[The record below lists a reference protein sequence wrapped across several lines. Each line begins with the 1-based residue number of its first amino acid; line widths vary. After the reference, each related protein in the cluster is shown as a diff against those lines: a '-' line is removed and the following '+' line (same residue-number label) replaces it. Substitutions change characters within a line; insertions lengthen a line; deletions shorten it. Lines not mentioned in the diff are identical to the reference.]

1 MSYTVTDNHILTL
14 KVRNHARNPTTKNRK
29 FSLRWFDKDTLMY
42 KSTSFDSKED
52 LEQFQ
57 SKIEDVIDITIEQY
71 LSLPQSVQKELYL
84 FKSDGVNWEH
94 KPVLLDPYILGMW
107 LGDGSSSGYAF
118 ATADKELLD
127 KWNEWGADN
136 DATIKK
142 GHKYKYGI
150 SSTINNTQTGIACNK
165 TERGPLKK
173 LLDHYNLAN
182 NKHIPLE
189 YLVNDRKTRL
199 SLFAGLIDTDGHVR
213 ANGHEIR
220 ITQGERNY
228 RIIYDAEFLARS
240 LGFSCHLSDGTC
252 TYSVNGEKRQRPYK
266 ELTITGGKLYE
277 IPTVLP
283 RKKLNKFDNPVS
295 IKKCSSYLQSA
306 FQLVK
311 KDIQPFVGFQLE
323 GNGRFLLGDMSIS
336 HNTPEG
342 QSVGLVKNM
351 AMMANITICSNSTN
365 IRELVVNELEMI
377 PFDESTNYNV
387 RMFFEHTKVLI
398 NGDIVGVHKE
408 PNVFYTKLKTL
419 KRTGCIN
426 VYTSIIWNV
435 QSNEISIST
444 EGGRCVRPL
453 LIVDNHTCRLTKD
466 ILDKVKK
473 GQLSWHQL
481 VTGIDAVDS
490 DTSVIEYMDV
500 EETNAAMIAMQYND
514 IDTAFEHKGKITPS
528 SYTNME
534 IHPSLIMGV
543 LASCIPF
550 SDHNQAPRVAYQSSM
565 GKQAVGIYTSNFRH
579 RFDTMG
585 HVLSYGQRPLVKT
598 NMSSILNN
606 DDLPCG
612 INAIVAIATYTGF
625 NQEDSVILNASSVD
639 MGLFNSTYYRTY
651 KELNNKN
658 HSNGEEEYFTKPDI
672 SVVKNLKPY
681 NYDKLDKTG
690 FVPENT
696 FVQAG
701 DVIIG
706 KVMPTKVDNNIQYK
720 DNSSTMKNN
729 ESGFIDRIGACDRY
743 FTNTNGDGYNF
754 AKVRI
759 RNDRTPT
766 IGDKFCLLPEAEVLT
781 KYGWKFIPEITE
793 NDLVA
798 QLNNGKLEY
807 VHPTKLYEFE
817 HTGDMYQLLSQ
828 QVDLTV
834 TMNHKMYVRKRDT
847 KVYQLIEAKDV
858 MGKRV
863 HYKKDAEYSCQIQ
876 DAFTFDN
883 NFTVPMNSWLK
894 FLGIWMAEGW
904 VERGAKRISFA
915 ANKPRVQKALD
926 KICAE
931 MGLNLIVNGDK
942 RHVYCINMYKFLET
956 HSVGALHKELPQ
968 FVFDIDMT
976 QARILLEGLMLG
988 DGYISKTNSHTYST
1002 SSIKL
1007 ANHVQQLAL
1016 HCGYS
1021 ANIKLLKKREATM
1034 RDGRVVRPTGE
1045 YQYAV
1050 HIIKAKNA
1058 PSVNHGHVH
1067 TQNGQS
1073 ENIIQYSGKVYCI
1086 EVPSHVFYV
1095 RMNGKPVWTGNSSR
1109 HGQKGTC
1116 GMIYRQEDMPFTSGG
1131 LTPDIIVNPH
1141 AIPSRMTIGQLM
1153 ECIMGK
1159 ACAHLGVYGNATAF
1173 NHANVET
1180 LSEILEN
1187 CGMERHGNE
1196 IMYNSRTGEQIHTEI
1211 FIGPTYYQRLKHMVN
1226 DKVHSRSS
1234 NGPVVLLSRQPA
1246 EGRSREGG
1254 LRLGE
1259 MEVECNWA
1267 YGVSQF
1273 LKERMMEC
1281 SDNYRVF
1288 ICKKCGL
1295 MANVNPEKNIF
1306 VCKACRNTTDF
1317 SQVRI
1322 PYAMKLLAHEVQTMS
1337 IGARFITK

>member
-1 MSYTVTDNHILTL
+1 MYEIIPDKKNFMSYTVTDNHILTL
-14 KVRNHARNPTTKNRK
+14 KARNHARNPTTKNRK
-29 FSLRWFDKDTLMY
+29 FSLRWFEKDTLMY

-71 LSLPQSVQKELYL
+71 LSLPQSVQKALYL
-84 FKSDGVNWEH
+84 FKSDGVNWEY

-107 LGDGSSSGYAF
+107 LGDGYSTGYAF

-127 KWNEWGADN
+127 KWIDWGANN
-136 DATIKK
+136 DATIT
-142 GHKYKYGI
+142 HCCRYAYTI

-165 TERGPLKK
+165 TEKAPLKK
-173 LLDHYNLAN
+173 LLEHYDLVN
-182 NKHIPLE
+182 NKHIPLD
-189 YLVNDRKTRL
+189 YLTNDRKTRL
-199 SLFAGLIDTDGHVR
+199 SLLAGLIDTDGHVR

-220 ITQGERNY
+220 ICQGERNY

-283 RKKLNKFDNPVS
+283 RKRLNKFDNPVS
-295 IKKCSSYLQSA
+295 IKKCSSYLQSS
-306 FQLVK
+306 FKLVR
-311 KDIQPFVGFQLE
+311 KDIQPFVGWQLE

-342 QSVGLVKNM
+342 ASVGLVKNM
-351 AMMANITICSNSTN
+351 AMMANVTICSNSTN
-365 IRELVVNELEMI
+365 IRELVVNELNMI

-387 RMFFEHTKVLI
+387 RMFFEDTKVII

-408 PNVFYTKLKTL
+408 PHVFYKKLKTL

-435 QSNEISIST
+435 QNNEISIST

-658 HSNGEEEYFTKPDI
+658 HSNGEEEYFTNPDA

-696 FVQAG
+696 FVQTG

-720 DNSSTMKNN
+720 DNSSTLKNN

-766 IGDKFCLLPEAEVLT
+766 IGDKFSCYTPDHQVLT
-781 KYGWKFIPEITE
+781 TVGWVDIDKITQKHQVASLVNGVLKYQHPSAIQSYDFKGELYCVNSNQVNLRVTDNHRMYVRTTEAKDKFHLEYAFDIGQQTRLYKKNVDRIHVNMQRCPPELIIENGNITHMHIKTPYVDNILEIHDWLNVFGCWVSTYNVTNLPVWVWYLSKSQCQHLVRAICKGCKSYPFGLTDDFQRLCLHAGWSV
-793 NDLVA
+793 D
-798 QLNNGKLEY
+798 NNGKINTTHKDNHPVIKWAHIDYEPY
-807 VHPTKLYEFE
+807 CGSVH
-817 HTGDMYQLLSQ
+817 
-828 QVDLTV
+828 
-834 TMNHKMYVRKRDT
+834 
-847 KVYQLIEAKDV
+847 
-858 MGKRV
+858 
-863 HYKKDAEYSCQIQ
+863 CC
-876 DAFTFDN
+876 
-883 NFTVPMNSWLK
+883 TVPEGE
-894 FLGIWMAEGW
+894 GI
-904 VERGAKRISFA
+904 IY
-915 ANKPRVQKALD
+915 
-926 KICAE
+926 I
-931 MGLNLIVNGDK
+931 
-942 RHVYCINMYKFLET
+942 RHK
-956 HSVGALHKELPQ
+956 
-968 FVFDIDMT
+968 
-976 QARILLEGLMLG
+976 
-988 DGYISKTNSHTYST
+988 GY
-1002 SSIKL
+1002 
-1007 ANHVQQLAL
+1007 
-1016 HCGYS
+1016 
-1021 ANIKLLKKREATM
+1021 
-1034 RDGRVVRPTGE
+1034 
-1045 YQYAV
+1045 
-1050 HIIKAKNA
+1050 
-1058 PSVNHGHVH
+1058 
-1067 TQNGQS
+1067 
-1073 ENIIQYSGKVYCI
+1073 
-1086 EVPSHVFYV
+1086 
-1095 RMNGKPVWTGNSSR
+1095 PVWCGNSR
-1109 HGQKGTC
+1109 HGHNN
-1116 GMIYRQEDMPFTSGG
+1116 RP
-1131 LTPDIIVNPH
+1131 
-1141 AIPSRMTIGQLM
+1141 
-1153 ECIMGK
+1153 
-1159 ACAHLGVYGNATAF
+1159 
-1173 NHANVET
+1173 
-1180 LSEILEN
+1180 
-1187 CGMERHGNE
+1187 
-1196 IMYNSRTGEQIHTEI
+1196 
-1211 FIGPTYYQRLKHMVN
+1211 
-1226 DKVHSRSS
+1226 
-1234 NGPVVLLSRQPA
+1234 
-1246 EGRSREGG
+1246 
-1254 LRLGE
+1254 
-1259 MEVECNWA
+1259 
-1267 YGVSQF
+1267 
-1273 LKERMMEC
+1273 
-1281 SDNYRVF
+1281 
-1288 ICKKCGL
+1288 
-1295 MANVNPEKNIF
+1295 
-1306 VCKACRNTTDF
+1306 
-1317 SQVRI
+1317 
-1322 PYAMKLLAHEVQTMS
+1322 
-1337 IGARFITK
+1337 